1 MNRIDRLFGI
11 STLLQSNKFTSAE
24 KIAEKFGIS
33 LRTVYRDL
41 KSLNEQGLPICYEPQ
56 KGYHLVN
63 GYFLP
68 PVAFNLEEANALL
81 LMEHIINAFS
91 DKSIQKNYQSALV
104 KIKSVLKQTQKDKIE
119 LLAGNMYFQLPDRL
133 TNDYEFLS
141 IIQTAISNK
150 SILEFEYKDAKELL
164 SKRKIEAIGLIFYAF
179 GWHLIGW
186 CQLRKDYRDFKVS
199 RIVKIKDLE
208 IPFAKE
214 SHIPLTDYL
223 KQLPVTY

>member
-1 MNRIDRLFGI
+1 
-11 STLLQSNKFTSAE
+11 
-24 KIAEKFGIS
+24 
-33 LRTVYRDL
+33 
-41 KSLNEQGLPICYEPQ
+41 
-56 KGYHLVN
+56 
-63 GYFLP
+63 
-68 PVAFNLEEANALL
+68 
-81 LMEHIINAFS
+81 
-91 DKSIQKNYQSALV
+91 LV